1 MPNFTKKIMRIF
13 LAFLLF
19 SISIFSQNNLQ
30 SGPMVGY
37 CEMKEA
43 MIWLQTEKLA
53 SVYIEYYDIEKTK
66 EVFQSVIHT
75 TTIENAYTCHV
86 VLDKL
91 QPGKK
96 YNYSVFIDKKKINLP
111 YETSFSSKKLWQ
123 WRENAPDFTIALG
136 SCSYVSEEA
145 LDRPGKPYGSNY
157 FIFESIAKKNP
168 DIMLWGGDNIY
179 LREAD
184 WDSQTGIYHRYSHSR
199 KIKEMQPLLAKTQN
213 FAIWDDHDFG
223 PNDSDR
229 GYYNKYVTQQAFKD
243 FWANKF
249 YGTNSNQKE
258 GVFSCFNWGDAEV
271 FLLDNRFFKSPNER
285 VTGEKVLLGTEQMQ
299 WLIDALVSSKA
310 SFKIIVVGGQVL
322 NSAAV
327 FENYE
332 NYKTEKELLLN
343 EITANKIKGVTFISG
358 DRHFSELSILPRANT
373 YTLYDWT
380 VSPLT
385 SGHGTIE
392 KVAKEENKNRVE
404 GSLFAQHVFGTL
416 SFSGEKETRQMKLTL
431 FDNVGKE
438 LWNKVILKKELE

>member
-1 MPNFTKKIMRIF
+1 MPNFTKKIMRII

-19 SISIFSQNNLQ
+19 SISVFSQNNLQ

-43 MIWLQTEKLA
+43 MIWLQTEKPA
-53 SVYIEYYDIEKTK
+53 KVFIEYFPVDATSQ
-66 EVFQSVIHT
+66 VFKSETHLT
-75 TTIENAYTCHV
+75 ENENGYICHV
-86 VLDKL
+86 ILDKL
-91 QPGKK
+91 EPGKK
-96 YNYSVFIDKKKINLP
+96 YNYSVFIDNKKLVLS

-136 SCSYVSEEA
+136 SCSYVSEES

-229 GYYNKYVTQQAFKD
+229 SYYHKYVTQQAFKD

-271 FLLDNRFFKSPNER
+271 FLLDNRFFKSPNDR
-285 VTGEKVLLGTEQMQ
+285 ITREKVLLGTEQVQ
-299 WLIDALVSSKA
+299 WLIDALASSKA

-322 NSAAV
+322 NTEAV

-332 NYKTEKELLLN
+332 NYKTEKEQLLT
-343 EITANKIKGVTFISG
+343 EIAANKIKGVTFISG
-358 DRHFSELSILPRANT
+358 DRHFSELSMLRRANT
-373 YTLYDWT
+373 YALYDWT

-385 SGHGTIE
+385 SGHGNIE
-392 KVAKEENKNRVE
+392 KIAKEENKNRVE

-416 SFSGEKETRQMKLTL
+416 SFSGIQETRQMKLTL
-431 FDNVGKE
+431 FDNKGNE

>member
-1 MPNFTKKIMRIF
+1 MRFI

-19 SISIFSQNNLQ
+19 SVSIFSQNNLQ

-43 MIWLQTEKLA
+43 MIWLQTEKPA
-53 SVYIEYYDIEKTK
+53 SVFIEYYATENAKQ
-66 EVFQSVIHT
+66 VFQTSVAT
-75 TTIENAYTCHV
+75 TNKENGFTCHLL
-86 VLDKL
+86 LDKL

-96 YNYSVFIDKKKINLP
+96 YNYSVFIDKKKIELP

-136 SCSYVSEEA
+136 SCSYVSEES

-229 GYYNKYVTQQAFKD
+229 GFYNKYVTQQAFKD

-249 YGTNSNQKE
+249 YGTNPNQKE
-258 GVFSCFNWGDAEV
+258 GVYSSFNWGDAEV

-285 VTGEKVLLGTEQMQ
+285 VTGNKELLGATQMQ
-299 WLIDALVSSKA
+299 WLIDALVASKA
-310 SFKIIVVGGQVL
+310 SFKLIVVGGQVL

-332 NYKTEKELLLN
+332 NYKAEKELLLN
-343 EITANKIKGVTFISG
+343 EIAANKIKGVLFISG
-358 DRHFSELSILPRANT
+358 DRHFSELSELKRANT
-373 YTLYDWT
+373 YSLFDWT

-385 SGHGTIE
+385 SGHGNLE
-392 KVAKEENKNRVE
+392 KVAKEDNQNRVA
-404 GSLFAQHVFGTL
+404 GSLFAQHVFGTV
-416 SFSGEKETRQMKLTL
+416 SFSGDKENRQMKLTL
-431 FDNVGKE
+431 FDNEGKE
-438 LWNKVILKKELE
+438 LWNKVILKKDLE

>member
-1 MPNFTKKIMRIF
+1 MRFI

-19 SISIFSQNNLQ
+19 SVSIFSQNNLQ

-43 MIWLQTEKLA
+43 MIWLQTEKTA
-53 SVYIEYYDIEKTK
+53 SVFIEYYATENAKQ
-66 EVFQSVIHT
+66 VFQTSVAT
-75 TTIENAYTCHV
+75 TNKENGFTCHLL
-86 VLDKL
+86 LDKL

-96 YNYSVFIDKKKINLP
+96 YNYSVFIDKKKIELP

-136 SCSYVSEEA
+136 SCSYVSEES

-229 GYYNKYVTQQAFKD
+229 GFYNKYVTQQAFKD

-249 YGTNSNQKE
+249 YGSNPNQKE
-258 GVFSCFNWGDAEV
+258 GVYSSFNWGDAEV

-285 VTGEKVLLGTEQMQ
+285 VTGDKELLGATQMQ
-299 WLIDALVSSKA
+299 WLIDALVASKA
-310 SFKIIVVGGQVL
+310 SFKLIVVGGQVL

-332 NYKTEKELLLN
+332 NYKAEKELLLN
-343 EITANKIKGVTFISG
+343 EIAANKIKGVLFISG
-358 DRHFSELSILPRANT
+358 DRHFSELSELKRANT
-373 YTLYDWT
+373 YSLFDWT

-385 SGHGTIE
+385 SGHGNLE
-392 KVAKEENKNRVE
+392 KVAKEDNQNRVA
-404 GSLFAQHVFGTL
+404 GSLFAQHVFGTV
-416 SFSGEKETRQMKLTL
+416 SFSGDKENRQMKLTL
-431 FDNVGKE
+431 FDNEGKE
-438 LWNKVILKKELE
+438 LWNKVILKKDLE

>member
-1 MPNFTKKIMRIF
+1 
-13 LAFLLF
+13 
-19 SISIFSQNNLQ
+19 
-30 SGPMVGY
+30 
-37 CEMKEA
+37 
-43 MIWLQTEKLA
+43 
-53 SVYIEYYDIEKTK
+53 
-66 EVFQSVIHT
+66 
-75 TTIENAYTCHV
+75 
-86 VLDKL
+86 
-91 QPGKK
+91 
-96 YNYSVFIDKKKINLP
+96 
-111 YETSFSSKKLWQ
+111 
-123 WRENAPDFTIALG
+123 
-136 SCSYVSEEA
+136 
-145 LDRPGKPYGSNY
+145 
-157 FIFESIAKKNP
+157 
-168 DIMLWGGDNIY
+168 
-179 LREAD
+179 
-184 WDSQTGIYHRYSHSR
+184 
-199 KIKEMQPLLAKTQN
+199 MQPLLAKTQN

-229 GYYNKYVTQQAFKD
+229 GYYNKYLTQQAFKD

-431 FDNVGKE
+431 FDNLGKE
-438 LWNKVILKKELE
+438 LWNKVILKKDLE

>member
-1 MPNFTKKIMRIF
+1 MRFIITFLVFTV
-13 LAFLLF
+13 
-19 SISIFSQNNLQ
+19 SIFAQNNLQ

-43 MIWLQTEKLA
+43 MIWLQTEKPA
-53 SVYIEYYDIEKTK
+53 AVYIEYHAIDNTK
-66 EVFQSVIHT
+66 EVFQSSIYNT
-75 TTIENAYTCHV
+75 TKENATTCHI

-96 YNYSVFIDKKKINLP
+96 YFYSVFIDKKKIQLP

-123 WRENAPDFTIALG
+123 WREEAPNFTIALG
-136 SCSYVSEEA
+136 SCSYIGEEA
-145 LDRPGKPYGSNY
+145 LDRPGKSYGSNY

-184 WDSQTGIYHRYSHSR
+184 WDSQTGIYHRYTHSR

-229 GYYNKYVTQQAFKD
+229 GFYNKYVTQQAFKD

-258 GVFSCFNWGDAEV
+258 GVFSSFNWGDAEV
-271 FLLDNRFFKSPNER
+271 FLLDNRFFKSPNDR
-285 VTGEKVLLGTEQMQ
+285 ITGEKVLLGSEQMQ

-310 SFKIIVVGGQVL
+310 SFKIIVIGGQVL

-332 NYKTEKELLLN
+332 NYKNEKEYLLN
-343 EITANKIKGVTFISG
+343 EITTNKIKGVTFISG

-373 YTLYDWT
+373 YPLYDWT

-385 SGHGTIE
+385 SGHGNVE
-392 KVAKEENKNRVE
+392 KIAKEDNKNRVE
-404 GSLFAQHVFGTL
+404 GSLFAQHVFGML
-416 SFSGEKETRQMKLTL
+416 SFSGEKDTRQMKLTL
-431 FDNVGKE
+431 FDNQGKE

>member
-1 MPNFTKKIMRIF
+1 MRILF
-13 LAFLLF
+13 AFLLF
-19 SISIFSQNNLQ
+19 SISVFSQNNLQ

-43 MIWLQTEKLA
+43 MIWFQTKKPA
-53 SVYIEYYDIEKTK
+53 SVYVEYYSVDNSSPIFQSEKYQSTK
-66 EVFQSVIHT
+66 E
-75 TTIENAYTCHV
+75 NAFTCHV

-96 YNYSVFIDKKKINLP
+96 YNYSVFIDKKKLVLP

-271 FLLDNRFFKSPNER
+271 FLLDNRFFKSPNDR
-285 VTGEKVLLGTEQMQ
+285 ITGEKVLLGTEQMQ

-322 NSAAV
+322 NTEAV

-332 NYKTEKELLLN
+332 NYKTEKEQLLN
-343 EITANKIKGVTFISG
+343 EITTNKIKGVTFISG
-358 DRHFSELSILPRANT
+358 DRHFTELSMLKRTNS
-373 YTLYDWT
+373 YSLYDWT

-385 SGHGTIE
+385 SGHGNIE

-416 SFSGEKETRQMKLTL
+416 SFSGEKEMRQMKLTL
-431 FDNVGKE
+431 FDKDGKE
-438 LWNKVILKKELE
+438 LWNKVILKKDLE

>member
-1 MPNFTKKIMRIF
+1 MRFI

-19 SISIFSQNNLQ
+19 SVSIFSQNNLQ

-43 MIWLQTEKLA
+43 MIWLQTEKPA
-53 SVYIEYYDIEKTK
+53 SVFIEYYATENAKQ
-66 EVFQSVIHT
+66 VFQTSVAT
-75 TTIENAYTCHV
+75 TNKENGFTCHLL
-86 VLDKL
+86 LDKL

-96 YNYSVFIDKKKINLP
+96 YNYSVYIDKKKIELP

-136 SCSYVSEEA
+136 SCSYVSEES

-229 GYYNKYVTQQAFKD
+229 GFYNKYVTQQAFKD

-249 YGTNSNQKE
+249 YGTNPNQKE
-258 GVFSCFNWGDAEV
+258 GVYSSFNWGDAEV

-285 VTGEKVLLGTEQMQ
+285 VTGDKELLGATQMQ
-299 WLIDALVSSKA
+299 WLIDALVASKA
-310 SFKIIVVGGQVL
+310 SFKLLVVGGQVL

-343 EITANKIKGVTFISG
+343 EIAANKIKGVLFISG
-358 DRHFSELSILPRANT
+358 DRHFSELSELKRANT
-373 YTLYDWT
+373 YSLFDWT

-385 SGHGTIE
+385 SGHGNLE
-392 KVAKEENKNRVE
+392 KVAKEDNQNRVA
-404 GSLFAQHVFGTL
+404 GSLFAQHAFGTV
-416 SFSGEKETRQMKLTL
+416 SFSGDKENRQMKLTL
-431 FDNVGKE
+431 FDNEGKE

>member
-1 MPNFTKKIMRIF
+1 MRIL

-19 SISIFSQNNLQ
+19 SISNFAQNNLQ

-43 MIWLQTEKLA
+43 MIWLQTEKPA
-53 SVYIEYYDIEKTK
+53 SVYIEYYDIEKNK
-66 EVFQSVIHT
+66 EIFQSVIHT
-75 TTIENAYTCHV
+75 TTTENANTCHV

-96 YNYSVFIDKKKINLP
+96 YNYSVFIDKKKVSIP

-136 SCSYVSEEA
+136 SCSYVSEES

-249 YGTNSNQKE
+249 YGTNPNQKE
-258 GVFSCFNWGDAEV
+258 GVYSSFNWGDAEV
-271 FLLDNRFFKSPNER
+271 FLLDNRFFKSPNDR
-285 VTGEKVLLGTEQMQ
+285 ITGEKVLLGTEQIQ

-322 NSAAV
+322 NTEAV

-332 NYKTEKELLLN
+332 NYKTEKEQLLN
-343 EITANKIKGVTFISG
+343 EITANKIKGVMFISG
-358 DRHFSELSILPRANT
+358 DRHFTELSMLKRTNSYP
-373 YTLYDWT
+373 LYDWT

-385 SGHGTIE
+385 SGHGNIE

-404 GSLFAQHVFGTL
+404 GSLFAQHVFGIL
-416 SFSGEKETRQMKLTL
+416 SFSGDKEMRQMKLTL
-431 FDNVGKE
+431 FDNEGKE